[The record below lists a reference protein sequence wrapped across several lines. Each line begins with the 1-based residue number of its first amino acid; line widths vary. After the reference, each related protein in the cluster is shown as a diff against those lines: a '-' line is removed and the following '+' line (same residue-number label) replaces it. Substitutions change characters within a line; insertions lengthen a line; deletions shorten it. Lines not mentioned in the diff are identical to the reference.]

1 MDLSFVAFDLDGTVF
16 KSVGVPRIT
25 PRVERA
31 LKAAHDAGIQV
42 ICASGRPWMMV
53 GSTLRRAPWLDWHV
67 GLNGADI
74 TNNAHERVLMRP
86 IAEECASEILE
97 RVRHPRTYW
106 NVAVP
111 DAFYFEFRRGRF
123 LLNGPLAHLKIH
135 KWDRR
140 GPIPRCY
147 HVKWIERGM
156 LPGTTILKMDLVAP
170 GKERQDELIAEISRI
185 AAPYGGLEIANMSY
199 GIELTS
205 SGVTKA
211 TGLRG
216 LLEMLELDPSAGV
229 VFGDSAND
237 VSLTCQEWTFVA
249 MANSSPEIL
258 CAADDLTSSV
268 FDDGVAVWLERAL
281 GLPGARS
288 SATTNAT
295 AARRRARRPS

>member
-1 MDLSFVAFDLDGTVF
+1 MDLSFVVFDLDGTVF

-25 PRVERA
+25 SRVERA
-31 LKAAHDAGIQV
+31 LKAAHDSGLQV
-42 ICASGRPWMMV
+42 VCASGRPWMMA
-53 GSTLRRAPWLDWHV
+53 GSTLRNAPWLDWHV

-74 TNNAHERVLMRP
+74 TNTTHEHVLMRP
-86 IAEECASEILE
+86 IAEGLAGEILE
-97 RVRHPRTYW
+97 QVRHPATFW

-123 LLNGPLAHLKIH
+123 LLRGPLAHLKVH

-156 LPGTTILKMDLVAP
+156 LPGSTILKMDLVAP
-170 GKERQDELIAEISRI
+170 GKELQDALIAEISCI
-185 AAPYGGLEIANMSY
+185 AEPYGGLEIANMSY
-199 GIELTS
+199 GIELTAK
-205 SGVTKA
+205 GVTKA
-211 TGLRG
+211 TGVHS
-216 LLEMLELDPSAGV
+216 LLEMLDLDPAAGV

-237 VSLTCQEWTFVA
+237 LSLTHQEWTFVA

-258 CAADDLTSSV
+258 CAADDLAPSV

-281 GLPGARS
+281 GLP
-288 SATTNAT
+288 SASAS
-295 AARRRARRPS
+295 AARRRASRPH